1 MEIRAVPLAD
11 PTGFA
16 LEPAPH
22 ERPWMDATNG
32 KFAYRCLPL
41 TIANQAGWVVRAP
54 FTFQIFWNDHPD
66 QPAGRTLFMRA
77 ENPEEAAP
85 WAPWIGERF
94 PGGILSIKLPY
105 RFETDPG
112 YGLVT
117 RGPTN
122 YFVHGA
128 TPLESFV
135 DTSAGGA
142 ELWMDWKLL
151 EPGRAIAFRKGE
163 PLAMI
168 SPYPLDLLEA
178 VTPRVLSLS
187 DNKALQEAH
196 DLWSERRGAFIARDD
211 RSPEEW
217 QKDYFQGRNMAGER
231 QHAHKTRLRLKPF
244 A

>member
-1 MEIRAVPLAD
+1 MEIRVVPLAD
-11 PTGFA
+11 PAGFA

-22 ERPWMDATNG
+22 ERPWMDATEN

-41 TIANQAGWVVRAP
+41 TIANQAGWIVRAP
-54 FTFQIFWNDHPD
+54 FTFQAYWDD
-66 QPAGRTLFMRA
+66 ALPAGRSIFLRA
-77 ENPEEAAP
+77 EDPAEAAP

-122 YFVHGA
+122 YFVHVA
-128 TPLESFV
+128 APLESFV
-135 DTSAGGA
+135 DTSAGPV

-151 EPGRAIAFRKGE
+151 EPNRALIFRKGD

-168 SPYPLDLLEA
+168 APYPLDLLEA
-178 VTPRVLSLS
+178 VVPRSLPIS
-187 DNKALQEAH
+187 DNAALEEAH
-196 DLWSERRGAFIARDD
+196 ALWSERRAAFIARDD
-211 RSPEEW
+211 RAPEEW

-231 QHAHKTRLRLKPF
+231 QHAHKTRLNLKPF
-244 A
+244 R